1 MQELTLGRSLRLAA
15 QADPDGVAIRFNGS
29 TVSHGEFDA
38 WSNRVAHGLRA
49 FGLAKGD
56 RMGVMLPN
64 SPLYLAVAAAAA
76 KSGIVLITLNYR
88 FTGAEIAYHL
98 GDAQAAALIFDA
110 SFRPAVEAAYGA
122 LPGLRRIVQGSAQ
135 PGEMALDDLSAG
147 QPEEAVQADV
157 READTL
163 LLQYTSGTTGRPK
176 GAIITHR
183 NRSLAFLHW
192 PVIYDVGR
200 DDVLLHT
207 GPFHHS
213 APFGMALCQLCLG
226 GSVVIM
232 PAFRPEAALSLIERE
247 RVSWAFMVPT
257 MLTQIIEQ
265 TGRDAPRP
273 DVSSLRRVLSGGAAL
288 PTVVKERVMAI
299 FPEAGLYE
307 FYGATE
313 AGTITVLLPQDQRR
327 KTRCVGRPVFGSEVV
342 LLDAQRQPV
351 APGAVGEIFMR
362 TPSLFDGYY
371 NAPDKT
377 AQAFHDGWCTLGDLG
392 RLDEEGFLYIV
403 DRVKDVIKSGGVN
416 VYPSEIEEVLL
427 THPDVVEV
435 AVVGIPHAR
444 WGEAVHAIV
453 VTRSGAPLTHEALVR
468 HCAGQL
474 ADYKTPKSVE
484 TRAELPHSP
493 AGKILKRSLRD
504 PFWAQAAQKV

>member
-1 MQELTLGRSLRLAA
+1 MRLAV
-15 QADPDGVAIRFNGS
+15 QADPDRPAIRFNGQ
-29 TVSHGEFDA
+29 TLTYGQFDA
-38 WSNRVAHGLRA
+38 WSNRIAHALRA

-56 RMGVMLPN
+56 RLGVMLPN

-98 GDAQAAALIFDA
+98 GDAEAAAIVFDA
-110 SFRPAVEAAYGA
+110 IYRRAVSDARRELPSVRCIVHGNTQDGEVGLEA
-122 LPGLRRIVQGSAQ
+122 
-135 PGEMALDDLSAG
+135 LSTG
-147 QPEEAVQADV
+147 QPVTAWDADV

-176 GAIITHR
+176 GAVITHR

-192 PVIYDVGR
+192 PLIYGIGP

-213 APFGMALCQLCLG
+213 APFGMSMCQLCLG
-226 GSVVIM
+226 GCVIIM
-232 PAFRPEAALSLIERE
+232 PTFRPDVALSLIEQE
-247 RVSWAFMVPT
+247 HVSWAFMVPT
-257 MLTQIIEQ
+257 MLMQMIEFTAQ
-265 TGRDAPRP
+265 GGVRRDL
-273 DVSSLRRVLSGGAAL
+273 SSLKRLLSGGSAL
-288 PTVVKERVMAI
+288 PTVVKEGAMEI
-299 FPEAGLYE
+299 FPHADLYE

-313 AGTITVLLPQDQRR
+313 AGSITVLRPQDQRR
-327 KTRCVGRPVFGSEVV
+327 KTRCVGKPVFGSEVM
-342 LLDAQRQPV
+342 LLDARREPV
-351 APGAVGEIFMR
+351 ALGEVGEIFIR

-371 NAPDKT
+371 NAPEKT
-377 AQAFHDGWCTLGDLG
+377 EQAFHAGWCTLGDLG
-392 RLDEEGFLYIV
+392 RQDEEGYLYIV

-427 THPDVVEV
+427 MHPDVMEA
-435 AVVGIPHAR
+435 AVIGVPHPR

-453 VTRSGAPLTHEALVR
+453 VTRSAAALTQDAMAR
-468 HCAGQL
+468 HCAGYL
-474 ADYKTPKSVE
+474 AGYKVPKSVE

-504 PFWAQAAQKV
+504 PFWAGAAQKV